1 MAPRV
6 GTHVKRRLSRRD
18 WTELSGVVTG
28 SILSCLGDIES
39 LTVAEMVCKTWR
51 EICKDPMLWRTI
63 DFMSNHTKFMFRPL
77 LHYDIVKMC
86 RRTIHRSSG
95 IFVYV
100 NVDYFCNNELLKYI
114 TNNLVRIAFVA
125 DGSSF
130 WRWPRISSDLV
141 GLIRH
146 LSLLNCGII
155 TDEVLCEAAL
165 RLPVL
170 EELDI
175 SMCKFSSKA
184 LQVVRRCCPL
194 LKSFKFNTPNGR
206 KSSRQYYSDEDAVA
220 ISGTMHGL
228 LLLEIRRNELTCNG
242 LETILDCCPQLEILD
257 LRKCKNLRYMSTD
270 LEIRCVER
278 IKKLWLSGPIDP
290 SSISDLNLVGKL
302 CY

>member
-1 MAPRV
+1 MFPSTTKRSSKTLMAPRV
-6 GTHVKRRLSRRD
+6 GTHVKRCLSRQD
-18 WTELSGVVTG
+18 WTELPGVVTA
-28 SILSCLGDIES
+28 SILSHLGDIES

-63 DFMSNHTKFMFRPL
+63 DFMSNHTKFMFGPPL
-77 LHYDIVKMC
+77 RYDIVKMC
-86 RRTIHRSSG
+86 RRAIHRSSG
-95 IFVYV
+95 SFVYV

-114 TNNLVRIAFVA
+114 TN
-125 DGSSF
+125 SSAGF
-130 WRWPRISSDLV
+130 
-141 GLIRH
+141 IRH
-146 LSLLNCGII
+146 LSLFNCGII
-155 TDEVLCEAAL
+155 TDEVLCEAAV

-184 LQVVRRCCPL
+184 LQVVGRCCPL

-228 LLLEIRRNELTCNG
+228 VLLEIRRNELTCNG

-278 IKKLWLSGPIDP
+278 IKKLWLRGPIDP
-290 SSISDLNLVGKL
+290 SSISDLNLVGKP